1 MDLRLFNVNVL
12 VRKKESKINISV
24 MKEKK
29 KKTELPMGCTR
40 MMCGKYRTR
49 NVNRYEQR
57 TM

>member
-29 KKTELPMGCTR
+29 KKIELPMGSTR

-49 NVNRYEQR
+49 NVN
-57 TM
+57 